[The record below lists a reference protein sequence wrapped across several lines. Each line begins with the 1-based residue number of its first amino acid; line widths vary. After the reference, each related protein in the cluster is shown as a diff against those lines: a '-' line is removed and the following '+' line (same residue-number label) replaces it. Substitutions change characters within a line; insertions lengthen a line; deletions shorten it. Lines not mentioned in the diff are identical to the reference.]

1 LVPVIEIPEI
11 VRAAVPVFLSAT
23 VCTALVEPVLAE
35 KVSEVGERE
44 TAGAAA
50 VVPVPLNATT
60 VWGEPAALSATES
73 VAAKLAAEAGVKV
86 MDMEQ
91 LALAASELP
100 QVLVCAKS
108 VGLVPVIEIPEMVR
122 AAVPVFL
129 SVTVCAVEVEPKTAE
144 KVSDVGEREA
154 AGADA
159 AVPVPLKA
167 TVCGEPVALSATES
181 VAAKLAADAGV
192 KVTEIEQLAL
202 AASELPQVLVCAKSV
217 GLVPVIV
224 IPEMAR
230 AAVPVFLSETV

>member
-1 LVPVIEIPEI
+1 M
-11 VRAAVPVFLSAT
+11 SAT
-23 VCTALVEPVLAE
+23 VCAALVEPALAE

-50 VVPVPLNATT
+50 VVPVPLSAT
-60 VWGEPAALSATES
+60 VCGEPVALSATES

-86 MDMEQ
+86 TEMEQ
-91 LALAASELP
+91 VAFAASELP
-100 QVLVCAKS
+100 QVLVWAKS
-108 VGLVPVIEIPEMVR
+108 VGFVPVIEIPEMVS

-129 SVTVCAVEVEPKTAE
+129 SVTVCAVEVEPETAE

-159 AVPVPLKA
+159 VVPVPLRV

-192 KVTEIEQLAL
+192 KVTEMEQLAL

-217 GLVPVIV
+217 GLVPVI
-224 IPEMAR
+224 EMLEMVR
-230 AAVPVFLSETV
+230 AAVPVFLSVTV